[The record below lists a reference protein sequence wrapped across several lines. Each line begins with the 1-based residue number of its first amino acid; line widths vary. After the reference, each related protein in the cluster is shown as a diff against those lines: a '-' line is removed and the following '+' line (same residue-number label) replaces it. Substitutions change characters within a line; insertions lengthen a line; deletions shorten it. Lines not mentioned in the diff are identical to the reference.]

1 MALAHLAIRKA
12 EAEAARK
19 APTETRTEPRSAPSE
34 GMPDGDDIQ
43 SRDQGQ
49 PASPDRDDRPPAL
62 PSRQAPI
69 FLPSASDD
77 RHNTDIQAGGGVGL
91 LS

>member
-1 MALAHLAIRKA
+1 MATIF
-12 EAEAARK
+12 
-19 APTETRTEPRSAPSE
+19 
-34 GMPDGDDIQ
+34 Q

-69 FLPSASDD
+69 FLPSVSDD

>member
-1 MALAHLAIRKA
+1 
-12 EAEAARK
+12 
-19 APTETRTEPRSAPSE
+19 
-34 GMPDGDDIQ
+34 MPDGDDIQ

-49 PASPDRDDRPPAL
+49 PASPDQDDRPPAL